1 MPLLRPK
8 TRSAPDWHDYLV
20 ARRQKSRQQALVD
33 FFAGADLSP
42 ILPIQEAPLMA
53 LDLET
58 TGLDPRRDEIVSIGL
73 VPFSLSRIRLAERRY
88 WVVRPHRTLNAESV
102 TFHHITHADIQGAPR
117 IEEVLA
123 DVFRA
128 MAGHLLVVHF
138 RHIERS
144 FLDAAVRAAWKESLS
159 FPVIDTMSL
168 EARIHRQSTMAR
180 FRRWMGRPPRSIRLH
195 DSRLRYGLPHYHGH
209 HALTD
214 AIATAELLQAQV
226 AGNYGPETPIGM
238 LWS

>member
-1 MPLLRPK
+1 
-8 TRSAPDWHDYLV
+8 
-20 ARRQKSRQQALVD
+20 
-33 FFAGADLSP
+33 
-42 ILPIQEAPLMA
+42 
-53 LDLET
+53 
-58 TGLDPRRDEIVSIGL
+58 
-73 VPFSLSRIRLAERRY
+73 
-88 WVVRPHRTLNAESV
+88 V

-180 FRRWMGRPPRSIRLH
+180 FRRWM
-195 DSRLRYGLPHYHGH
+195 
-209 HALTD
+209 
-214 AIATAELLQAQV
+214 
-226 AGNYGPETPIGM
+226 
-238 LWS
+238 